1 MALQELGAGVGA
13 WIGSLLAEGPA
24 SEEEKKVYDL
34 LLQNMNEY
42 GQIDPAVLK
51 NVEAEIQ
58 TNTEFDKI
66 REDVRLKDAQM
77 NALQRM
83 QQVASEG
90 GMTAIDRARLN
101 DINAQVNQQTQA
113 RRQAAMTQ
121 AAQRGQAGSGLM
133 YANILGGEQA
143 AAEAAAR
150 QGFDVAA
157 EAQRRALEAMAG
169 SGRLAGD
176 IRGQEYQQA
185 ANRAQA
191 QDRINAYNTQ
201 LRNEM
206 NKYANTVA
214 QQNFQNRMDVAR
226 GRTGARSGVAGY
238 HQGRAGQIRNQYQ
251 QAGTAIGGTIG
262 GIGDVAMNVAT
273 GGASGL
279 VDEFGNPKKQ
289 QSGSAGSAVIGGSG
303 PGGSLR

>member
-24 SEEEKKVYDL
+24 SEEEKKVYDML
-34 LLQNMNEY
+34 VQNMNEY
-42 GQIDPAVLK
+42 GEINPAVLK
-51 NVEAEIQ
+51 QVEAEIQ

-66 REDVRLKDAQM
+66 REDVSLKDAQM
-77 NALQRM
+77 RALGQI
-83 QQVASEG
+83 QQVAQEG

-101 DINAQVNQQTQA
+101 DINAQINQQTQA
-113 RRQAAMTQ
+113 RRQAVMTQ
-121 AAQRGQAGSGLM
+121 AQQRGQGGSGLM

-143 AAEAAAR
+143 AAEAASR

-157 EAQRRALEAMAG
+157 EAQRRALDAMTGA
-169 SGRLAGD
+169 GRLAGD

-206 NKYANTVA
+206 NKYANEVA
-214 QQNFQNRMDVAR
+214 QQNFRNRMAVTE
-226 GRTGARSGVAGY
+226 GRTGARSAVAGQ
-238 HQGRAGQIRNQYQ
+238 HQRKANQIRSQYQ
-251 QAGTAIGGTIG
+251 QAGTAIGGTAG
-262 GIGDVAMNVAT
+262 AAGDVAADVFT
-273 GGASGL
+273 GGAYSA
-279 VDEFGNPKKQ
+279 VDEFGNPKKG
-289 QSGSAGSAVIGGSG
+289 SGSGSAVIGGSG